1 MRPFTVVLGILL
13 GSLFSVSFSLS
24 VVLLIFWI
32 LRNDAPRLTEE
43 LPELVRST
51 LIFAI
56 LTMTA
61 ALGFVGTIR
70 DRAWRYACLAILWAG
85 LLGTA
90 FYYWPA

>member
-1 MRPFTVVLGILL
+1 MRPFTVVLGVLL

-32 LRNDAPRLTEE
+32 LRNDAPRFTEE

-51 LIFAI
+51 LIFAM
-56 LTMTA
+56 LTVTA
-61 ALGFVGTIR
+61 AFGFVGTIR
-70 DRAWRYACLAILWAG
+70 DRAWRYACLVILWAG